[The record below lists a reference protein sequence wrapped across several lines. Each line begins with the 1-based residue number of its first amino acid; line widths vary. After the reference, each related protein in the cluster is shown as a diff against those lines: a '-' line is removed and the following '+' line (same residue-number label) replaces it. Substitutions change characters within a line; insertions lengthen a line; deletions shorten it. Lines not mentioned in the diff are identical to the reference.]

1 MPSDVMPSDGTPS
14 DDEPDPARPDSRQD
28 LTTRSDAN
36 RSGRTRPG
44 HTRPDSPP
52 PESTSPSPD
61 VPPLHVRELTV
72 RFAGLTALDAVDFT
86 VRPGTVHALI
96 GPNGAGKSTC
106 FNVLSGVYR
115 ATAGSVLFGEH
126 ELTGMP
132 PHRIADLGV
141 ARIFQNLALP
151 PLATVEDSL
160 LLGRHRLTR
169 TGFLS
174 AGLRLPAAAREERRH
189 RERVR
194 EIAEFVGISP
204 YLGRPAGSLPYGQ
217 QKLAELARALCMEPR
232 LLLLDEPVA
241 GMTADERR
249 RTSAVIAGVRDSLGI
264 SIVLVEHDMGVVMRL
279 ADAVTVLDFG
289 RLIADGAPADVQN
302 DPAVVRAYLGERR
315 SDEPGGADGPERPA
329 KLRGE
334 GSAS

>member
-1 MPSDVMPSDGTPS
+1 
-14 DDEPDPARPDSRQD
+14 
-28 LTTRSDAN
+28 
-36 RSGRTRPG
+36 
-44 HTRPDSPP
+44 
-52 PESTSPSPD
+52 
-61 VPPLHVRELTV
+61 LTV

-174 AGLRLPAAAREERRH
+174 AGLRLPRRPARNAGTVNAYARSPSSSASRPTSAARRAPSRTGS
-189 RERVR
+189 RS
-194 EIAEFVGISP
+194 SP
-204 YLGRPAGSLPYGQ
+204 NSPAPS
-217 QKLAELARALCMEPR
+217 AWSRACCSW
-232 LLLLDEPVA
+232 
-241 GMTADERR
+241 
-249 RTSAVIAGVRDSLGI
+249 TSRS
-264 SIVLVEHDMGVVMRL
+264 
-279 ADAVTVLDFG
+279 
-289 RLIADGAPADVQN
+289 
-302 DPAVVRAYLGERR
+302 RA
-315 SDEPGGADGPERPA
+315 
-329 KLRGE
+329 
-334 GSAS
+334 